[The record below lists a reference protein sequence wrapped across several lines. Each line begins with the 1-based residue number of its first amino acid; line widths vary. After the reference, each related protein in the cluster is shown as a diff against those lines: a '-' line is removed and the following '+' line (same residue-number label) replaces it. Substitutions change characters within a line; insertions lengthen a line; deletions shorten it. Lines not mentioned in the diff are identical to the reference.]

1 MTMSRDWPLAGVRVL
16 DLSTEIAG
24 PYGTKLWVDAGADV
38 IKIEL
43 PEGDPLRRWS
53 ASHTPI
59 PEGQDGALFQYL
71 NASKRSVVADVR
83 TREGRELV
91 LDLAATADIVV
102 ESFGPGEMKRLGLS
116 HAELSA
122 RHRALSLVSIS
133 PWGQTGP
140 WAHRA
145 ATEWTLQ
152 AATGSTSDRG
162 LRDRTPVGF
171 GGRIG
176 DWIAGV
182 YAGLGALFAWMHARN
197 TGEGQYVDLSMF
209 EAMFTTMPCFADFF
223 SQLMPGVVS
232 QPRVEI
238 PGIEPA
244 KDGWVGF
251 YSTTFEQWNSFCL
264 LIGRPDFA
272 EDRRFADHQFRMDHV
287 KELTEA
293 CHAYTRERT
302 VEEILETATAW
313 RIPCSPVGN
322 GKTIPTIDH
331 LVERKIFVRHPG
343 GFLQPRTP
351 YRLEKT
357 PLRPLGPAPK
367 LGEHTAQIQ
376 AERRR
381 TKPAAAPEAS
391 EARLPLSGVRVVDF
405 SAFWAGPAVTGVL
418 AQMGADVI
426 KIESIQ
432 RPDGMRFA
440 TPLRGDFL
448 WETSGVFLGVNSG
461 KRDITLN
468 LDSEEGRALAER
480 LIATADVVVEN
491 FSVRVME
498 NFGFTWERLHALNPR
513 LVMLRMPA
521 YGLDGPWR
529 DRPGFA
535 GNVEQVCGLAW
546 VTGYLDRPMILNVCD
561 PVGAMH
567 AVFALLMAL
576 EARRSTGEGQLVEAT
591 LLEPALNVAAEQV
604 IEYSAYGQL
613 LSRSENRGP
622 YAAPQG
628 VYSCRETG
636 DRIALAVATDEQ
648 WRGLVT
654 AMGNPEWARDPSL
667 ATAAGRRAAH
677 DAIDE
682 KLLAWLGRM
691 DSGEAID
698 RLVASGV
705 PAHPLINSYRLMPN
719 PQLEHRQFFQVQ
731 SHPYAGTKRYPG
743 FPMRFSGID
752 TQYRWPPPTL
762 GQHNEEILAGEL
774 GLSAEQ
780 IETLRQ
786 KKVIGERPN
795 HY

>member
-1 MTMSRDWPLAGVRVL
+1 
-16 DLSTEIAG
+16 
-24 PYGTKLWVDAGADV
+24 
-38 IKIEL
+38 
-43 PEGDPLRRWS
+43 
-53 ASHTPI
+53 
-59 PEGQDGALFQYL
+59 
-71 NASKRSVVADVR
+71 
-83 TREGRELV
+83 
-91 LDLAATADIVV
+91 
-102 ESFGPGEMKRLGLS
+102 
-116 HAELSA
+116 
-122 RHRALSLVSIS
+122 
-133 PWGQTGP
+133 
-140 WAHRA
+140 
-145 ATEWTLQ
+145 
-152 AATGSTSDRG
+152 
-162 LRDRTPVGF
+162 
-171 GGRIG
+171 
-176 DWIAGV
+176 
-182 YAGLGALFAWMHARN
+182 
-197 TGEGQYVDLSMF
+197 
-209 EAMFTTMPCFADFF
+209 
-223 SQLMPGVVS
+223 
-232 QPRVEI
+232 
-238 PGIEPA
+238 
-244 KDGWVGF
+244 
-251 YSTTFEQWNSFCL
+251 
-264 LIGRPDFA
+264 
-272 EDRRFADHQFRMDHV
+272 
-287 KELTEA
+287 
-293 CHAYTRERT
+293 
-302 VEEILETATAW
+302 
-313 RIPCSPVGN
+313 
-322 GKTIPTIDH
+322 
-331 LVERKIFVRHPG
+331 
-343 GFLQPRTP
+343 
-351 YRLEKT
+351 
-357 PLRPLGPAPK
+357 
-367 LGEHTAQIQ
+367 
-376 AERRR
+376 
-381 TKPAAAPEAS
+381 
-391 EARLPLSGVRVVDF
+391 
-405 SAFWAGPAVTGVL
+405 
-418 AQMGADVI
+418 MGADVI

-440 TPLRGDFL
+440 TPLRSDFL

-576 EARRSTGEGQLVEAT
+576 EGRRRTGEGQLVEAT

-648 WRGLVT
+648 WKGLVT
-654 AMGNPEWARDPSL
+654 AMGDPEWARDPSL
-667 ATAAGRRAAH
+667 ASAAGRRAAH

-682 KLLAWLGRM
+682 RLLAWLGRM
-691 DSGEAID
+691 DSGEAVD
-698 RLVASGV
+698 RLVAAGV

-752 TQYRWPPPTL
+752 TQHRWPPPTL
-762 GQHNEEILAGEL
+762 GQHNEEVLAGEL

-780 IETLRQ
+780 IEALRQ